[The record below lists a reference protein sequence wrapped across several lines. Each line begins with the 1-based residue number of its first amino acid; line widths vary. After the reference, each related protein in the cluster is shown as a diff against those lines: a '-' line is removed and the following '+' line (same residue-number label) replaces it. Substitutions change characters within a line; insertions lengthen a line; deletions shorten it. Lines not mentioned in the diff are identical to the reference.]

1 MRRAPTIAAALA
13 AAVVSAC
20 GSSSGSNGANN
31 ASTPST
37 AVKTY
42 LTALANGDG
51 ATACGALTPALQEQ
65 ELKLVRSQGIK
76 ASSCPNLV
84 SQLRAHITSAQR
96 SLLLNATISRVT
108 VQGSTAMV
116 TVKGAAHATTLTKSG
131 GKWLIAGG
139 VTGG

>member
-1 MRRAPTIAAALA
+1 MSRASTIAAALA
-13 AAVVSAC
+13 AAALSAC
-20 GSSSGSNGANN
+20 GSTSSSSQN
-31 ASTPST
+31 AGNPSA

-51 ATACGALTPALQEQ
+51 ATACGALTPALESQ
-65 ELKLVRSQGIK
+65 ELKLARSQGIK
-76 ASSCPNLV
+76 VSSCPNLV

-96 SLLLNATISRVT
+96 AVLLNAKVNRVT
-108 VQGSTAMV
+108 VQGSTATV
-116 TVKGAAHATTLTKSG
+116 TVKGATQPTTLTKSD